1 MTNPWPQK
9 NSCIVMD
16 NAPIHHRGEIEDL
29 CELFGVRL
37 LYLAP
42 YSPDFNPIE
51 KAFFVIKSRLRRIKA
66 LIGEFTTDQ
75 EAEIIYTTAEDV
87 ITPRLVRSLYEG
99 SIYL

>member
-1 MTNPWPQK
+1 MTNPWPEK

-16 NAPIHHRGEIEDL
+16 NAPIHHRGEIKQL
-29 CELFGVRL
+29 CDQFGVRL

-51 KAFFVIKSRLRRIKA
+51 KAFFVIKNRLRRTKA
-66 LIGEFTTDQ
+66 LIGQFTTEE
-75 EAEIIYTTAEDV
+75 EAHIIHTTAEDV
-87 ITPRLVRSLYEG
+87 ITPKLVYSLYEG